1 MQLDPDNIVTV
12 LPLLV
17 VIFGIFGLV
26 LPGMVLSFVRKTL
39 AEHEHLAGPLLFCGT
54 VICVIGILV
63 GGVAFL
69 AAIGWLPPLSQLIH
83 LR

>member
-1 MQLDPDNIVTV
+1 MHFSPNDMIEV
-12 LPLLV
+12 LPLLAV
-17 VIFGIFGLV
+17 VFGIFGVV
-26 LPGMVLSFVRKTL
+26 LPAIVLSFVRKTL
-39 AEHEHLAGPLLFCGT
+39 TDHEHLAGPLLFCGT

-83 LR
+83 MR